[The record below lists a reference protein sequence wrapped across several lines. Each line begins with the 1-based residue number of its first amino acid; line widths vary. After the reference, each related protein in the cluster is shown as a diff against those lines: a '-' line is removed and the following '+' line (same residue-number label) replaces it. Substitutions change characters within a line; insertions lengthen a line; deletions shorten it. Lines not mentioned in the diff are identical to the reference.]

1 MVAKVRYACLKLQL
15 MAKIDEISA
24 RILQELSRDGR
35 ISNIDLADKVG
46 LSPSA
51 CLRRVAALETA
62 GVIKG
67 YRAVLDPDAMG
78 QGFLAY
84 MTIGLNDHTKEGQ
97 ETFER
102 AMARF
107 PEVRECYNITGAV
120 EYLLRVETADLAAFK
135 LFHTEKLGVIA
146 QVRQIVTHVVMGA
159 PKDERS

>member
-1 MVAKVRYACLKLQL
+1 MT
-15 MAKIDEISA
+15 KIDDINA
-24 RILQELSRDGR
+24 AILRELSKDAR
-35 ISNIDLADKVG
+35 ISNITLADRVG

-67 YRAVLDPDAMG
+67 YRAVLDPVAMG

-84 MTIGLNDHTKEGQ
+84 ITVGLNDHTKEGQ
-97 ETFER
+97 QSFER

-107 PEVRECYNITGAV
+107 SEVRECYNITGAV

-135 LFHTEKLGVIA
+135 LFHTEKLGILP

-159 PKDERS
+159 PKDERG